1 MITQKDISAACG
13 LSVATV
19 SKALCDSSDI
29 ADETKLRVRTMAE
42 KMGYGKEMPA
52 RRTRISFRIGI
63 MVNGEEGTDFQH
75 ELIDEV
81 QKRLLERGYDLV
93 LFSSAAGAGGDTGK
107 PGLLSRA
114 KVLDLDGIF
123 LFNLGPEEDVFHP
136 GEDRD
141 RIPPLPGSAAFLPER
156 RGLPYNICQDPAP
169 SVPHQFENAA
179 PEASAGPPGCRYAET
194 GSAVPPPK
202 GLKLRQEE
210 SDASA
215 FRPSRQ

>member
-141 RIPPLPGSAAFLPER
+141 LWNLIRGDIPV
-156 RGLPYNICQDPAP
+156 I
-169 SVPHQFENAA
+169 
-179 PEASAGPPGCRYAET
+179 
-194 GSAVPPPK
+194 AVEI
-202 GLKLRQEE
+202 GR
-210 SDASA
+210 AHV
-215 FRPSRQ
+215 